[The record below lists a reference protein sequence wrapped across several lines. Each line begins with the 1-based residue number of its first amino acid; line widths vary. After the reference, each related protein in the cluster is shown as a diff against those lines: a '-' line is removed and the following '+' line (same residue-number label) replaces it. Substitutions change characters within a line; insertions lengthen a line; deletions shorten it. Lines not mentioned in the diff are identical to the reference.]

1 MKARR
6 ILIPT
11 FVLLLLSALGVQA
24 AEIPPSWK
32 TVAET
37 HDFRRSS
44 SYAETVDFLRR
55 ADAASPMMRLE
66 FFGTSACGRQL
77 PLLIVSKDGL
87 FSPEAARK
95 AGADVILI
103 QSCIHAGEAAGKTAS
118 EMLIRDLVLGRQ
130 PDLPDAGVILFIP
143 IYNADGHERVSRFN
157 RANQNGPVDGMGFR
171 TTARGLDLNRDH
183 LKLESR
189 EARALIA
196 LVNRWQPDLHVDNHV
211 TDGSRHHW
219 ILTLSNAEA
228 PQLAAPLSDWLHL
241 HLSRVKA
248 SLGKAGVANGPYV
261 ALLDGADP
269 TKGINSSVA
278 APRYST
284 GYFTLRN
291 TISILVEMY
300 AHAPFRERVTA
311 NYDFLVA
318 LLREIA
324 GNPAALHQAV
334 QQANTEETA
343 RGRAKQ
349 DERDEIVLR
358 WKTADAAE
366 KISFPVCPWTR
377 EISTATGRPFARY
390 HCGEDDPPIEVPWY
404 HRPEAEIL
412 LPRPAGYLLQPGWP
426 QIEEKLRAHGLRIFK
441 LAEGLEGKFESIRV
455 SDARLA
461 ERSYQGRVAV
471 VDFLAERGTETLV
484 FPRGSLWIPA
494 DQPHFE
500 IAVQL
505 LEPEAPDSLLR
516 WGFLD
521 SVFERKEYIGSAELE
536 DLIGEMLKDPE
547 TVHQWETAKE
557 ELDANARYLWWYAR
571 TPYWD
576 RSIGLLPYARVME
589 RPAEM
594 QLENGHRD

>member
-1 MKARR
+1 MTARNLMP
-6 ILIPT
+6 I
-11 FVLLLLSALGVQA
+11 FFLLFMSTYMTHA
-24 AEIPPSWK
+24 AETPLSWK

-37 HDFRRSS
+37 HDFRKTAG
-44 SYAETVDFLRR
+44 YAETVDFLRR

-66 FFGTSACGRQL
+66 FFGTSACGRRL

-95 AGADVILI
+95 SGAGVILI
-103 QSCIHAGEAAGKTAS
+103 QSCIHAGEVAGKTAS
-118 EMLIRDLVLGRQ
+118 EMLIRDILLGR
-130 PDLPDAGVILFIP
+130 LPEVLDAGVILFIP
-143 IYNADGHERVSRFN
+143 IYNADGHERVSPFN

-171 TTARGLDLNRDH
+171 TTAMGLDLNRDH
-183 LKLESR
+183 LKLESQ
-189 EARALIA
+189 EARALIT

-228 PQLAAPLSDWLHL
+228 PQLAAPLSDWLDL

-248 SLGKAGVANGPYV
+248 SLSHAGIANGPYV
-261 ALLDGADP
+261 ALVDGADP

-278 APRYST
+278 GPRYST

-300 AHAPFRERVTA
+300 AHAPFRERVKA
-311 NYDFLVA
+311 NYDFLVE

-324 GNPAALHQAV
+324 RDPAALHQAV
-334 QQANTEETA
+334 LQADAEETA

-349 DERDEIVLR
+349 DERDDIVLR
-358 WKTADAAE
+358 WKTADAGE
-366 KISFPVCPWTR
+366 EISFPVCPWTR
-377 EISTATGRPFARY
+377 ETSTATGRPFARY
-390 HCGEDDPPIEVPWY
+390 HCGEDDPAIEVPWY
-404 HRPEAEIL
+404 HRPEAEIVL
-412 LPRPAGYLLQPGWP
+412 RRPAGYILQPGWP
-426 QIEEKLRAHGLRIFK
+426 QIEERLIAHGLESWK
-441 LAEGLEGKFESIRV
+441 LRNSLKADVESIRV
-455 SDARLA
+455 AAPILA
-461 ERSYQGRVAV
+461 SRSYQGRVAV
-471 VDFLAERGTETLV
+471 VDFSTERKKEERV
-484 FPRGSLWIPA
+484 FPEGSLWIPA

-516 WGFLD
+516 WGFLH

-536 DLIGEMLKDPE
+536 ALIREMLKDPE
-547 TVHQWETAKE
+547 TVRQWETAKE
-557 ELDANARYLWWYAR
+557 ELDVNGRYLWWYAR

-589 RPAEM
+589 VPAEM
-594 QLENGHRD
+594 RLENGHRD

>member
-77 PLLIVSKDGL
+77 LLLIVSKDGL

-196 LVNRWQPDLHVDNHV
+196 LVNRWQQ
-211 TDGSRHHW
+211 G
-219 ILTLSNAEA
+219 
-228 PQLAAPLSDWLHL
+228 
-241 HLSRVKA
+241 
-248 SLGKAGVANGPYV
+248 
-261 ALLDGADP
+261 
-269 TKGINSSVA
+269 
-278 APRYST
+278 
-284 GYFTLRN
+284 
-291 TISILVEMY
+291 EM
-300 AHAPFRERVTA
+300 
-311 NYDFLVA
+311 
-318 LLREIA
+318 
-324 GNPAALHQAV
+324 
-334 QQANTEETA
+334 
-343 RGRAKQ
+343 
-349 DERDEIVLR
+349 
-358 WKTADAAE
+358 
-366 KISFPVCPWTR
+366 
-377 EISTATGRPFARY
+377 
-390 HCGEDDPPIEVPWY
+390 
-404 HRPEAEIL
+404 EAEEDIS
-412 LPRPAGYLLQPGWP
+412 AGRLH
-426 QIEEKLRAHGLRIFK
+426 KLFDVTTH
-441 LAEGLEGKFESIRV
+441 
-455 SDARLA
+455 
-461 ERSYQGRVAV
+461 V
-471 VDFLAERGTETLV
+471 VNVQRK
-484 FPRGSLWIPA
+484 RQHIPA
-494 DQPHFE
+494 VLP
-500 IAVQL
+500 
-505 LEPEAPDSLLR
+505 LR
-516 WGFLD
+516 
-521 SVFERKEYIGSAELE
+521 RI
-536 DLIGEMLKDPE
+536 
-547 TVHQWETAKE
+547 
-557 ELDANARYLWWYAR
+557 N
-571 TPYWD
+571 
-576 RSIGLLPYARVME
+576 RSI
-589 RPAEM
+589 
-594 QLENGHRD
+594 ENLGHIL